1 MKTLLIVFAIASQ
14 FASQFTG
21 AVLAQDRPTVTT
33 QQGQVRGTV
42 VNDLKVFRGIP
53 YAAPPVGDLRWRPA
67 QPPTAWEGT
76 RDAEQFG
83 GVCPQALRLGYNA
96 EDLSDRSMQEDCLT
110 LNVWT
115 LNTPASEPKPVM
127 VWMLPGGFTSGDSGM
142 AVYNGSA
149 LATQG
154 MVVVTFNYRLGYL
167 GQFAHPAL
175 SRQSPEDA
183 IGTYYLS
190 DQVRAL
196 EWVRDNIAA
205 FGGDPANVTIF
216 GMSAGGVS
224 VNYLMGLPA
233 AKGLFHKAMSQS
245 SNVRPYKAKHIS
257 IDRYMSP
264 SLETTGA
271 AMATALVE
279 DKESD
284 AAIVAGLRALT
295 WEQVLDYQNK
305 TAFGSLNPAVDGI
318 YLPEA
323 LGPVFSEG
331 RQHPVPY
338 LTGATSWEGSLLMR
352 LDKADLLLNAL
363 QISREEITELYGD
376 VDDRTILNNLE
387 FDTFFGSQRWLA
399 RQHAKTDQPTYLYRF
414 DYVFEEKLGTM
425 PGAPHGAETAYVFK
439 TIDATSQN
447 PVSDSD
453 RAMANLISAYWV
465 NFAKTGTPNAAG
477 LPDWPRHTTE
487 QDVLLDFSNTAIAPK
502 IEFERDR
509 MQFIE
514 NRYSSGEM

>member
-1 MKTLLIVFAIASQ
+1 MKTLLIVLVI
-14 FASQFTG
+14 ASQFTG
-21 AVLAQDRPTVTT
+21 AVQAQDRPVVTT
-33 QQGQVRGTV
+33 QQGAVRGTV
-42 VNDLKVFRGIP
+42 ENDLNVFKGIP
-53 YAAPPVGDLRWRPA
+53 YAAPPVDELRWRPA
-67 QPPTAWEGT
+67 QPPAAWQGT
-76 RDAEQFG
+76 RDTDSFG
-83 GVCPQALRLGYNA
+83 GVCPQALRPGYNA
-96 EDLSDRSMQEDCLT
+96 EDLNTRPMQEDCLT

-115 LNTPASEPKPVM
+115 GNVAPTAPKPVM
-127 VWMLPGGFTSGDSGM
+127 VWMLPGAFTMGDSGM
-142 AVYNGSA
+142 AIYNGSA
-149 LATQG
+149 LAEQG
-154 MVVVTFNYRLGYL
+154 VVVVTFNYRLGYL

-175 SRQSPEDA
+175 SRSAPEDA
-183 IGTYYLS
+183 IGNYYLS

-205 FGGDPANVTIF
+205 FGGDPGNVTIF

-233 AKGLFHKAMSQS
+233 AKGLFHKAISQS
-245 SNVRPYKAKHIS
+245 SNIRPYKAKHIS
-257 IDRYMSP
+257 IDGYMSP

-279 DKESD
+279 NKESD
-284 AAIVAGLRALT
+284 AAIISGLRSLT
-295 WEQVLDYQNK
+295 WAQVLDYQNK
-305 TAFGSLNPAVDGI
+305 TAFGSLNPATDGR

-331 RQHPVPY
+331 RQHAVPY
-338 LTGATSWEGSLLMR
+338 LTGATSWEGSLLMG

-363 QISREEITELYGD
+363 QISREDITDLYGD

-399 RQHAKTDQPTYLYRF
+399 RQHARTDQPTYLYRF
-414 DYVFEEKLGTM
+414 DYVFEDKLGTT

-439 TIDATSQN
+439 TLDATSQSTI
-447 PVSDSD
+447 SDAD
-453 RAMANLISAYWV
+453 RAVADMVSAYWV
-465 NFAKTGTPNAAG
+465 NFAKTGTPNAAD
-477 LPDWPRHTTE
+477 LPAWPRHTTK
-487 QDVLLDFSNTAIAPK
+487 QDVLLDFSNSAIAPK

-514 NRYSSGEM
+514 NRYASGEM

>member
-1 MKTLLIVFAIASQ
+1 MRLLLTILAIASH
-14 FASQFTG
+14 FYGG
-21 AVLAQDRPTVTT
+21 AVAQDRPVITT
-33 QQGQVRGTV
+33 QQGEVRGTL
-42 VNDLKVFRGIP
+42 VNDLKVFKGIP
-53 YAAPPVGDLRWRPA
+53 YAAPPVGNLRWRPA
-67 QPPTAWEGT
+67 QPPALWENT
-76 RDAEQFG
+76 RDADTFG
-83 GVCPQALRLGYNA
+83 GVCPQALRPGYNA
-96 EDLSDRSMQEDCLT
+96 EDLSDRPMQEDCLT

-115 LNTPASEPKPVM
+115 EGTNVSEPKPVM
-127 VWMLPGGFTSGDSGM
+127 VWMLPGGFTTGDSGM

-149 LATQG
+149 LAKQG
-154 MVVVTFNYRLGYL
+154 VVVVTFNYRLGYL

-175 SRQSPEDA
+175 RRQSQDDA

-245 SNVRPYKAKHIS
+245 SNIRPFKAKHIS
-257 IDRYMSP
+257 IDGYRSP
-264 SLETTGA
+264 SLETAGA
-271 AMATALVE
+271 VMATALVE
-279 DKESD
+279 DKASG
-284 AAIVAGLRALT
+284 AATLAGLRALS
-295 WEQVLDYQNK
+295 WQQILDYQNK
-305 TAFGSLNPAVDGI
+305 TAFGSLNPAVDGT
-318 YLPEA
+318 YLPEG

-331 RQHPVPY
+331 RQQAVPY

-352 LDKADLLLNAL
+352 LDDADVLLNAL
-363 QISREEITELYGD
+363 QINREEITDLYGN
-376 VDDRTILNNLE
+376 VDDRTIMNNLE

-399 RQHAKTDQPTYLYRF
+399 RQHVKTDQPTYLYRF
-414 DYVFEEKLGTM
+414 DYIFKEKLGTM

-439 TIDATSQN
+439 TIDAVSQN

-465 NFAKTGTPNAAG
+465 NFAKTGNPNAG
-477 LPDWPRHTTE
+477 DLPEWPRHTTD
-487 QDVLLDFSNTAIAPK
+487 QDVLLDFSNTAIIPK
-502 IEFERDR
+502 SEFERER

-514 NRYSSGEM
+514 NRYTSGEM